1 VVIALGRVFHLQI
14 IRARADRQF
23 EVDFGSLNLTLTPQ
37 LAEE

>member
-1 VVIALGRVFHLQI
+1 MKVVIQP
-14 IRARADRQF
+14 DRQF

>member
-1 VVIALGRVFHLQI
+1 LISGLFW
-14 IRARADRQF
+14 QF

>member
-1 VVIALGRVFHLQI
+1 MKVVIRPN
-14 IRARADRQF
+14 RKF